1 MTCDE
6 IQLALSLYDDD
17 ALALS
22 TKLACDDHLGQC
34 PICRAELAE
43 LRSLS
48 RNLARLAPPPAAENL
63 ASIIS
68 NALATEAGA
77 RARKQSWRVQ
87 MADWLR
93 PRLLP
98 YAVSSFASVMLFLGM
113 FAGLRPHLIA
123 LREAQLAGDTS
134 VFTPSSPFAYDI
146 NRPIS
151 SESYAALRAPFSGES
166 PSLNPRGALA
176 AMTRSAMHVQDGSR
190 LRSDD
195 MVVVADVY
203 GNGSASLA
211 GVVNPPRN
219 SRLLDEFQ
227 AALRQNAAFVPASM
241 DGRPT
246 TMRVVFSV
254 QKVDVPERNF

>member
-1 MTCDE
+1 MSCDE

-17 ALALS
+17 ALELS
-22 TKLACDDHLGQC
+22 TRLACDDHLRQC
-34 PICRAELAE
+34 PVCRAELGE
-43 LRSLS
+43 LRALS
-48 RNLARLAPPPAAENL
+48 RNLARLAPPPVENL

-68 NALATEAGA
+68 YAVATEAGA
-77 RARKQSWRVQ
+77 RAREESWGTQ
-87 MADWLR
+87 MANWLR
-93 PRLLP
+93 PRLVP

-123 LREAQLAGDTS
+123 LREAQLASDTS
-134 VFTPSSPFAYDI
+134 VFKPSSPFTYDI
-146 NRPIS
+146 NQPIS

-176 AMTRSAMHVQDGSR
+176 AMTRSAMHMQDGNR
-190 LRSDD
+190 LNSDD

-219 SRLLDEFQ
+219 SRMLDEFQ
-227 AALRQNAAFVPASM
+227 AALRQNAAFVPASL

>member
-1 MTCDE
+1 MSCDE

-17 ALALS
+17 ALALP
-22 TKLACDDHLGQC
+22 TKLACDKHLRGC
-34 PICRAELAE
+34 PVCRGELAE
-43 LRSLS
+43 LRALS
-48 RNLARLAPPPAAENL
+48 RNLARLSPAPPPADL
-63 ASIIS
+63 ANVIRNS
-68 NALATEAGA
+68 LATEVGA
-77 RARKQSWRVQ
+77 RAREQSWGQ
-87 MADWLR
+87 QIADWLR
-93 PRLLP
+93 PRLVP
-98 YAVSSFASVMLFLGM
+98 YTVSSFASVMLFLGM

-123 LREAQLAGDTS
+123 LREAQLANDTS
-134 VFTPSSPFAYDI
+134 VFKPSSPFTYDI
-146 NRPIS
+146 NQPIS

-176 AMTRSAMHVQDGSR
+176 AMTRSAMYMQEGNR
-190 LRSDD
+190 LNSDE

-219 SRLLDEFQ
+219 SRMLDEFQ
-227 AALRQNAAFVPASM
+227 AALRQDAAFVPASL